1 MMQQKR
7 LVVGI
12 AILTTGMF
20 AVTLVMSL
28 TLQSAAA
35 TDKPICSPKS
45 GACADNSNG
54 VSFAHTNKPLDAVS
68 SATGTGGA
76 TPKVG
81 AASSNSGCGGDP
93 GVFKNGNLLC
103 AG

>member
-1 MMQQKR
+1 MQNKTAFAT
-7 LVVGI
+7 I
-12 AILTTGMF
+12 AILGAVMF
-20 AVTLVMSL
+20 SATLLLSL
-28 TLQSAAA
+28 TVQSAAA

-54 VSFAHTNKPLDAVS
+54 VSFGHTNKPLDAVS

-81 AASSNSGCGGDP
+81 AASSSSGCGGNP
-93 GVFKNGNLLC
+93 GVIKNGNLLC